1 MKQKNR
7 LNGVK
12 FKMWEYFCIFAVLL
26 LVVIWL
32 LQVVFLQYF
41 YIGAMAKETLSNA
54 RELVRLY
61 KEDELN
67 EESVRDNAYKNNLSI
82 VITDKNGNVVSASD
96 AMGVM
101 DPSSVIR
108 LNMYGQS
115 IGNLKEAIAQ
125 SSHGEVYYRLEN
137 SDTKSKILF
146 YAAFTEEGVEPGGS
160 YIYVMSQIE
169 PIDSVVSV
177 MQVQFVIITIIS
189 LVIALSF
196 AYLIALKF
204 SHPLEQLT
212 KSARELALGN
222 TDVKFKT
229 DEAFGEIAELSNTL
243 NYAAGEITKS
253 NQLRRELM
261 ANVSHDLRTP
271 LTMIKMYA
279 EMIRDI
285 SGDNKEK
292 REKNLKII
300 IDETDRLSLLVNDI
314 LDLSKIESSTQSLE
328 ITAFDIVQTIKN
340 ILERFSVMT
349 EQGYVFAVECPE
361 SMMVL
366 GDVSRIQQVLYNL
379 LGNAI
384 NYTGEDKKVTIRVSQ
399 KAKVARIEIIDTG
412 NGIPKE
418 ELANVWDRYYRA
430 KTHIRSKIGTGLG
443 LSIVKS
449 ILIAHNADFG
459 IESTLGVGSDFWFE
473 LKIPDFSGHK
483 KMLSANNNTVADEES
498 NALSKNQNTKN
509 Q

>member
-1 MKQKNR
+1 MH
-7 LNGVK
+7 G
-12 FKMWEYFCIFAVLL
+12 FAIQL

-32 LQVVFLQYF
+32 LQVVFLQYY
-41 YIGAMAKETLSNA
+41 YIGAMAKETLGNA
-54 RELVRLY
+54 RQLVRLY
-61 KEDELN
+61 KENKLDE
-67 EESVRDNAYKNNLSI
+67 ETVRNNAYKNNLSI
-82 VITDKNGNVVSASD
+82 VITDKNGNVISASD

-115 IGNLKEAIAQ
+115 IGNLKEAIAKSAQ
-125 SSHGEVYYRLEN
+125 GEVYYRLEN
-137 SDTKSKILF
+137 DDTKSKVLF
-146 YAAFTEEGVEPGGS
+146 YAAFTQEGVEPGGS

-169 PIDSVVSV
+169 PIDSVISV
-177 MQVQFVIITIIS
+177 MQGQFIIITIIS
-189 LVIALSF
+189 LVVALTF

-204 SHPLEQLT
+204 SRPVEKLT
-212 KSARELALGN
+212 ESARELALGN
-222 TDVKFKT
+222 TDVTFKT
-229 DEAFGEIAELSNTL
+229 DEAFGEIAELSSAL
-243 NYAAGEITKS
+243 NYAASEIIKS

-314 LDLSKIESSTQSLE
+314 LDLSKIESSQDLE
-328 ITAFDIVQTIKN
+328 LENFDICQMIQS

-349 EQGYVFAVECPE
+349 QQGYTFSVEAPE
-361 SMMVL
+361 ALTVR
-366 GDVSRIQQVLYNL
+366 GDVSRIQQVIYNL

-384 NYTGEDKKVTIRVSQ
+384 NYTGEDKKVTIRVTR
-399 KAKVARIEIIDTG
+399 KEKTAKVEIIDTG

-430 KTHIRSKIGTGLG
+430 KTHVRSKIGTGLG

-459 IESTLGVGSDFWFE
+459 IESTLGVGSNFWFE
-473 LKIPDFSGHK
+473 LKIPEFSDHK
-483 KMLSANNNTVADEES
+483 KMLLANNNTVTEKES
-498 NALSKNQNTKN
+498 DSLSKNQDT
-509 Q
+509 

>member
-1 MKQKNR
+1 MKQKAK
-7 LNGVK
+7 LKGVK
-12 FKMWEYFCIFAVLL
+12 LKMWEYFCMFAIQL

-32 LQVVFLQYF
+32 LQVVFLQYY
-41 YIGAMAKETLSNA
+41 YIGAMAKETLGNA
-54 RELVRLY
+54 RQLVRLY
-61 KEDELN
+61 KENKLDE
-67 EESVRDNAYKNNLSI
+67 ETVRNNAYKNNLSI
-82 VITDKNGNVVSASD
+82 VITDKNGNVISASD

-115 IGNLKEAIAQ
+115 IGNLKEAIAKSAQ
-125 SSHGEVYYRLEN
+125 GEVYYRLEN
-137 SDTKSKILF
+137 DDTKSKVLF
-146 YAAFTEEGVEPGGS
+146 YAAFTQEGVEPGGS

-169 PIDSVVSV
+169 PIDSVISV
-177 MQVQFVIITIIS
+177 MQGQFIIITIIS
-189 LVIALSF
+189 LVVALTF

-204 SHPLEQLT
+204 SRPVEKLT
-212 KSARELALGN
+212 ESARELALGN
-222 TDVKFKT
+222 TDVTFKT
-229 DEAFGEIAELSNTL
+229 DEAFGEIAELSSAL
-243 NYAAGEITKS
+243 NYAASEIIKS

-314 LDLSKIESSTQSLE
+314 LDLSKIESSQDLE
-328 ITAFDIVQTIKN
+328 LENFDICQMIQS

-349 EQGYVFAVECPE
+349 QQGYTFSVEAPE
-361 SMMVL
+361 ALTVR
-366 GDVSRIQQVLYNL
+366 GDVSRIQQVIYNL

-384 NYTGEDKKVTIRVSQ
+384 NYTGEDKKVTIRVTR
-399 KAKVARIEIIDTG
+399 KEKTAKVEIIDTG

-430 KTHIRSKIGTGLG
+430 KTHVRSKIGTGLG

-459 IESTLGVGSDFWFE
+459 IESTLGVGSNFWFE
-473 LKIPDFSGHK
+473 LKIPEFSDHK
-483 KMLSANNNTVADEES
+483 KMLLANNNTVTEKES
-498 NALSKNQNTKN
+498 DSLSKNQDT
-509 Q
+509 

>member
-1 MKQKNR
+1 MKQKAK
-7 LNGVK
+7 LKGVK
-12 FKMWEYFCIFAVLL
+12 LKMWEYFCMFAIQL

-32 LQVVFLQYF
+32 LQVVFLQYY
-41 YIGAMAKETLSNA
+41 YIGAMAKETLGNA
-54 RELVRLY
+54 RQLVRLY
-61 KEDELN
+61 KENKLDE
-67 EESVRDNAYKNNLSI
+67 ETVRNNAYKNNLSI
-82 VITDKNGNVVSASD
+82 VITDKNGNVISASD

-115 IGNLKEAIAQ
+115 IGNLKEAIAKSAQ
-125 SSHGEVYYRLEN
+125 GEVYYRLEN
-137 SDTKSKILF
+137 DDTKSKVLF
-146 YAAFTEEGVEPGGS
+146 YAAFTQEGVEPGGS

-169 PIDSVVSV
+169 PIDSVISV
-177 MQVQFVIITIIS
+177 MQGQFIIITIIS
-189 LVIALSF
+189 LVVALTF

-204 SHPLEQLT
+204 SRPLEKLT
-212 KSARELALGN
+212 ESALELALGN
-222 TDVKFKT
+222 TDVTFKT
-229 DEAFGEIAELSNTL
+229 DEAFGEIAELSSAL
-243 NYAAGEITKS
+243 NYAASEIIKS

-314 LDLSKIESSTQSLE
+314 LDLSKIESSQDLE
-328 ITAFDIVQTIKN
+328 LENFDICQMIQS

-349 EQGYVFAVECPE
+349 QQGYIFSVEAPE
-361 SMMVL
+361 ALTVR
-366 GDVSRIQQVLYNL
+366 GDVSRIQQVIYNL

-384 NYTGEDKKVTIRVSQ
+384 NYTGEDKKVTIRVTR
-399 KAKVARIEIIDTG
+399 KEKTAKVEIIDTG

-430 KTHIRSKIGTGLG
+430 KTHVRSKIGTGLG

-459 IESTLGVGSDFWFE
+459 IESTLGVGSNFWFE
-473 LKIPDFSGHK
+473 LKIPEFSDHK
-483 KMLSANNNTVADEES
+483 KMLLANNNTVTEKES
-498 NALSKNQNTKN
+498 DSLSKNQDT
-509 Q
+509 

>member
-1 MKQKNR
+1 MKQKAK
-7 LNGVK
+7 LKGVK
-12 FKMWEYFCIFAVLL
+12 LKMWEYFCMFAIQL

-32 LQVVFLQYF
+32 LQVVFLQYY
-41 YIGAMAKETLSNA
+41 YIGAMAKETLGNA
-54 RELVRLY
+54 RQLVRLY
-61 KEDELN
+61 KENKLDE
-67 EESVRDNAYKNNLSI
+67 ETVRNNAYKNNLSI
-82 VITDKNGNVVSASD
+82 VITDKNGNVISASD

-115 IGNLKEAIAQ
+115 IGNLKEAIAKSAQ
-125 SSHGEVYYRLEN
+125 GEVYYRLEN
-137 SDTKSKILF
+137 DDTKSKVLF
-146 YAAFTEEGVEPGGS
+146 YAAFTQEGVEPGGS

-169 PIDSVVSV
+169 PIDSVISV
-177 MQVQFVIITIIS
+177 MQGQFIIITIIS
-189 LVIALSF
+189 LVVALTF

-204 SHPLEQLT
+204 SRPVEKLT
-212 KSARELALGN
+212 ESARELALGN
-222 TDVKFKT
+222 TDVTFKT
-229 DEAFGEIAELSNTL
+229 DEAFGEIAELSSAL
-243 NYAAGEITKS
+243 NYAASEIIKS

-285 SGDNKEK
+285 AGDNNEK

-314 LDLSKIESSTQSLE
+314 LDLSKIESSQDLE
-328 ITAFDIVQTIKN
+328 LENFDICQMIQS

-349 EQGYVFAVECPE
+349 QQGYTFSVEAPE
-361 SMMVL
+361 ALTVR
-366 GDVSRIQQVLYNL
+366 GDVSRIQQVIYNL

-384 NYTGEDKKVTIRVSQ
+384 NYTGEDKKVTIRVTR
-399 KAKVARIEIIDTG
+399 KEKTAKVEIIDTG

-430 KTHIRSKIGTGLG
+430 KTHVRSKIGTGLG

-459 IESTLGVGSDFWFE
+459 IESTLGVGSNFWFE
-473 LKIPDFSGHK
+473 LKIPEFSDHK
-483 KMLSANNNTVADEES
+483 KMLLANNNTVTEKES
-498 NALSKNQNTKN
+498 DSLSKNQDT
-509 Q
+509 